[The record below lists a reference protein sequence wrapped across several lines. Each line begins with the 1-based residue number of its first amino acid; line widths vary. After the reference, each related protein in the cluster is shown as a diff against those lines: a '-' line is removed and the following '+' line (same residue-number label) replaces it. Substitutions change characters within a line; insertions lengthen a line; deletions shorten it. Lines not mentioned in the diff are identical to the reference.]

1 MRTEKRFTPKVLER
15 FHREGRGTGT
25 YSDYTPWHRVSR
37 GDPSSK
43 GRSHLI
49 VWMDRQRELLSDQEW
64 GGLNFVGLVPG
75 LVDLAEQFPISQ
87 DSASHDLSRWQ
98 IGCGLTQFPG
108 TLEIAGNLGIKHPEL
123 KDGDETHIWTSTTDL
138 LLVVRNQ
145 RGSLVLLAVSCK
157 PSSTLTK
164 RAKELLR
171 LEKTYWNLRGVE
183 WLLIT
188 PELYEKSV
196 GLTLRRSSPWGFD
209 EPANISEIKMACG
222 VVRSAPWHGY
232 SDIVQHLTDRL
243 GGEAHRHQ
251 AQRAIWQSIWRGL
264 LPVDL
269 RRGWRPHQPL
279 ALISQKEFISLN
291 PILARRSVCI

>member
-1 MRTEKRFTPKVLER
+1 
-15 FHREGRGTGT
+15 
-25 YSDYTPWHRVSR
+25 VSFSLTKS
-37 GDPSSK
+37 G
-43 GRSHLI
+43 
-49 VWMDRQRELLSDQEW
+49 
-64 GGLNFVGLVPG
+64 GGLNFAGLIPG

-87 DSASHDLSRWQ
+87 DSASHDLSRWKV
-98 IGCGLTQFPG
+98 GCGLTQFPG
-108 TLEIAGNLGIKHPEL
+108 TLEIAEKLGIKHPEL

-171 LEKTYWNLRGVE
+171 LEKTYWKLRGVE

-188 PELYEKSV
+188 PEQYEKSV

-209 EPANISEIKMACG
+209 EPAKISEIQTVCK
-222 VVRSAPWHGY
+222 VVRSAPWYTY
-232 SDIVQHLTDRL
+232 SDIVQHLTYRF
-243 GGEAHRHQ
+243 GGEEHRHE
-251 AQRAIWQSIWRGL
+251 AQRALWQAVWRGL

-279 ALISQKEFISLN
+279 ALISREMFASFN
-291 PILARRSVCI
+291 PILVRRSACI